1 MLLFLVFFIFFKPI
15 LCFIKR
21 LKKKLALFFHL
32 VSTKHF
38 WKIIYRFNFFFLR
51 EGELFLFVVD
61 EGS

>member
-1 MLLFLVFFIFFKPI
+1 MLYKK
-15 LCFIKR
+15 IK
-21 LKKKLALFFHL
+21 KSLAIFFHL

-51 EGELFLFVVD
+51 ERELFLFVVE